1 MKVNRNT
8 KKSKIRK
15 NKTHKKKVGG
25 LGLDTILKN
34 PSTKKILDNV
44 SSGINPMDLLGSNN
58 ENSNDE
64 KVTKNIEENIKRK
77 TEEIMCSKLKEI
89 INDSKSRLT
98 NIISEKFEETLALP
112 EFTSRIENVVTS
124 KITDVL
130 ANEGG
135 PIYTKLSDVIQKSFE
150 KVVHES
156 ILKSLEKEKE
166 NLIKQ

>member
-1 MKVNRNT
+1 
-8 KKSKIRK
+8 
-15 NKTHKKKVGG
+15 
-25 LGLDTILKN
+25 
-34 PSTKKILDNV
+34 
-44 SSGINPMDLLGSNN
+44 MDLLGSNN